1 MYWNT
6 SLWTASIEERFWQ
19 FWFDAAVICC
29 VFYWWCLWFS
39 FETMGSVNTAMQQIN
54 LSRDPQFYFPVC
66 VDFWRLWYLLTL
78 GCILQWESW
87 KVIGIPC
94 LHSSRKSVYI
104 HVTCWFMLE
113 LFNQR
118 CSFKPALH
126 VGAPSW
132 CVFLIAEFSRGRMLT
147 WSDIFIGR

>member
-1 MYWNT
+1 MLGIKKIWDFNILVTYIFAIVMQLNYKT
-6 SLWTASIEERFWQ
+6 DVLKTLHCELLALKRFWQ

-54 LSRDPQFYFPVC
+54 LSKETLSFI
-66 VDFWRLWYLLTL
+66 FWRLWYLLTL

-94 LHSSRKSVYI
+94 LYSLRKSVYI

-118 CSFKPALH
+118 YSFKPALH
-126 VGAPSW
+126 LGP
-132 CVFLIAEFSRGRMLT
+132 L
-147 WSDIFIGR
+147 